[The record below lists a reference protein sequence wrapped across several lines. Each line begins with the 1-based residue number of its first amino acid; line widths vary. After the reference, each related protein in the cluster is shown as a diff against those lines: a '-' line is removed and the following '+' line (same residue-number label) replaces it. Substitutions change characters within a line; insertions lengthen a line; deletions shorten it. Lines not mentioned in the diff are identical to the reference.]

1 MTTMTTTKQSK
12 TTLAARYL
20 KLGLTSAMFAGG
32 AFLALGSA
40 PAVSAS
46 THAGNDQP
54 ATQRLTDQEIYERAQ
69 QLELP
74 DYVRGSIYGI
84 LNQNSSVTYPKD
96 IAGLEQSEAPQPPAA
111 PQLTDQDAQ
120 KLDLPDYVRGSIY
133 GILNQNSSVTY
144 PKDIAGLEQ
153 SEAPQPPAAPQLTD
167 QDAQKLDLPDY
178 VRGSVYGILNQNS
191 SITYPKDIA
200 GLEQSEASQPPA
212 APQLT
217 DQDAQ
222 KLDLPDYVRGS
233 IYGILNQNSS
243 ITYPRD
249 Y

>member
-1 MTTMTTTKQSK
+1 MTTTKQSK

-69 QLELP
+69 
-74 DYVRGSIYGI
+74 
-84 LNQNSSVTYPKD
+84 
-96 IAGLEQSEAPQPPAA
+96 
-111 PQLTDQDAQ
+111 

-153 SEAPQPPAAPQLTD
+153 SEAPQLTD
-167 QDAQKLDLPDY
+167 QDAQQLDLPDY
-178 VRGSVYGILNQNS
+178 VGGSVYGILNQNS
-191 SITYPKDIA
+191 SVTYPKDIA
-200 GLEQSEASQPPA
+200 GLEQSEASQTPA

-217 DQDAQ
+217 DQEIYERAQ

>member
-1 MTTMTTTKQSK
+1 
-12 TTLAARYL
+12 
-20 KLGLTSAMFAGG
+20 
-32 AFLALGSA
+32 
-40 PAVSAS
+40 
-46 THAGNDQP
+46 
-54 ATQRLTDQEIYERAQ
+54 
-69 QLELP
+69 
-74 DYVRGSIYGI
+74 
-84 LNQNSSVTYPKD
+84 
-96 IAGLEQSEAPQPPAA
+96 A

-153 SEAPQPPAAPQLTD
+153 SEAPQLTD
-167 QDAQKLDLPDY
+167 QDAQQLDLPDY
-178 VRGSVYGILNQNS
+178 VGGSVYGILNQNS
-191 SITYPKDIA
+191 SVTYPKDIA
-200 GLEQSEASQPPA
+200 GLEQSEAPQPPA

-222 KLDLPDYVRGS
+222 QLDLPDYVRGS

>member
-46 THAGNDQP
+46 THAGNDQS

-96 IAGLEQSEAPQPPAA
+96 IAGLEQSEAPQ
-111 PQLTDQDAQ
+111 LTDQDAQ
-120 KLDLPDYVRGSIY
+120 QLDLPDYVGGSVY

-167 QDAQKLDLPDY
+167 QDAQ
-178 VRGSVYGILNQNS
+178 Q
-191 SITYPKDIA
+191 
-200 GLEQSEASQPPA
+200 
-212 APQLT
+212 
-217 DQDAQ
+217 
-222 KLDLPDYVRGS
+222 LDLPDYVRGS

>member
-120 KLDLPDYVRGSIY
+120 QLDLPDYVG
-133 GILNQNSSVTY
+133 
-144 PKDIAGLEQ
+144 
-153 SEAPQPPAAPQLTD
+153 
-167 QDAQKLDLPDY
+167 
-178 VRGSVYGILNQNS
+178 GSVYGILNQNS

-200 GLEQSEASQPPA
+200 GLEQSEAPQPPA

-217 DQDAQ
+217 DQEIYERAQ